1 MAITLIAG
9 LGVFQTCPTNVAAI
23 PILNMVAA
31 ISFLDCIST
40 GRAVLHVPIPFAPF
54 KQSCIRVFLVF
65 LVCLTRYER
74 MVLEMAL
81 GADLH
86 RVSPTD
92 KRFVFCV
99 SRRHLVN
106 RWAIGCCAETVKSW
120 VRCNK
125 CISRML

>member
-1 MAITLIAG
+1 MWQLYLYSTWLQPSAFSIVYPLEGQFFT
-9 LGVFQTCPTNVAAI
+9 
-23 PILNMVAA
+23 
-31 ISFLDCIST
+31 FLF
-40 GRAVLHVPIPFAPF
+40 PFAPF

-92 KRFVFCV
+92 KRFVFYV

-106 RWAIGCCAETVKSW
+106 RWAIGCCVETVKSW

-125 CISRML
+125 CIQGCSEQLFLLVT